1 MVYSSQVAGKFM
13 CYYLY
18 PQFLVDHFT
27 FHIQNTNFFQDL
39 KHNSFH
45 RNCALAFGVAEKE
58 LGIPALLDVEDLVQV
73 SR

>member
-13 CYYLY
+13 CYYFY
-18 PQFLVDHFT
+18 PQFLVDYFT
-27 FHIQNTNFFQDL
+27 FHIQNTHFF
-39 KHNSFH
+39 KISNIISFH